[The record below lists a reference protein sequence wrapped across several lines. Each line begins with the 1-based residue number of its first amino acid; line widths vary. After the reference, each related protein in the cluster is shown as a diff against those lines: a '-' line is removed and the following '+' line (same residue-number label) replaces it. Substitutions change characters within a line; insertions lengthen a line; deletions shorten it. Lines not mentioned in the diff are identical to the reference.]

1 MRLSRVLLII
11 LTLSTSLLAAD
22 SPFSGTWKFNPA
34 KGHNTPPVPKSQTVT
49 IAADKE
55 NFKFSS
61 EGIDEK
67 DQPFKG
73 SYEAKFDGK
82 DYPFTGDPTIDT
94 VSLRRVND
102 HEIKI
107 TTKKARKV
115 VADLDVVV
123 SKDGKTTMV
132 NYTDKG
138 EKGTSVYDKQ

>member
-1 MRLSRVLLII
+1 MRCLRLLVVVLFVCV
-11 LTLSTSLLAAD
+11 SVMAAEN
-22 SPFSGTWKFNPA
+22 PFSGTWKFNPA
-34 KGHNTPPVPKSQTVT
+34 KGHNTPPVPKSQMVT
-49 IAADKE
+49 IEADKE
-55 NFKFSS
+55 NFKFTS
-61 EGIDEK
+61 EGIDDK
-67 DQPFKG
+67 DQPFKAI
-73 SYEAKFDGK
+73 YEAKFDGK

-107 TTKKARKV
+107 TTKKAGKV